1 MHTLALF
8 FTRNISLKLWVDA
21 GLFDREK
28 QLYEEHLRRGH
39 LQKVYWLTYG
49 RNDAELAEQLK
60 SSGRLH
66 PDVEVLSMSHSSPGK
81 WGCLLYSF
89 LMPLLHRHSLQAV
102 DILKTNQM
110 DGSWSAVIAK
120 WLYGK
125 PLIVRTG
132 YTESL
137 FKQQQSKSKSKR
149 KIYEW
154 IERFTYRHADIG
166 IVASNKDKQHICSM
180 YQIPEEKINVL
191 GNYIDT
197 VVFRPINCEK
207 YADRVIFVGRLN
219 PQKNLFRLLEAI
231 SKTGLS
237 LDIYGDGEL
246 RGKLERRA
254 RELNIQVSFI
264 GVVPNHELPEVL
276 NRYRYY
282 ILPSFYEGMP
292 KTLLEAM
299 ACGLV
304 CIGTNVDG
312 INEVIEDGVNGYLAK
327 GTEAKDIAEVINKA
341 MRLPHNHIIAEAV
354 RKIRNEFS
362 IETIVQQE
370 KDLIENV
377 VVGYQD

>member
-1 MHTLALF
+1 MNLALF
-8 FTRNISLKLWVDA
+8 FTRNVSLKLWIDT

-28 QLYEEHLRRGH
+28 QLYEEHLRSGH

-49 RNDAELAEQLK
+49 KNDAELAERLK

-66 PDVEVLSMSHSSPGK
+66 PDVEVLSMSHFPPGK

-120 WLYGK
+120 WLYRK

-154 IERFTYRHADIG
+154 IERFAYRHADIG
-166 IVASNKDKQHICSM
+166 IVASNKDKQYICSM
-180 YQIPEEKINVL
+180 YQIPEEKINIL

-197 VVFRPINCEK
+197 AVFRPINCEK

-282 ILPSFYEGMP
+282 ILPSLYEGTP
-292 KTLLEAM
+292 KALLEAM

-304 CIGTNVDG
+304 CIGTDVEG
-312 INEVIEDGVNGYLAK
+312 INDIIEDGINGYLAK
-327 GTEAKDIAEVINKA
+327 GTEAEALAEVIKKA
-341 MRLPHNHIIAEAV
+341 TQSPHDFVTAKGIQKV
-354 RKIRNEFS
+354 RDKFS
-362 IETIVQQE
+362 IETIAEQE
-370 KDLIENV
+370 GRIIADLKM
-377 VVGYQD
+377 